1 MMTESY
7 FWWDN
12 GGTQNLNPV
21 AELNLLDNRN
31 NSLRSINNID
41 VIFKINKI
49 ISINNQFSHDIIDQ
63 HERFFTPKEINLK
76 EDSAST
82 RLSTI
87 EDRSIKYHN
96 YNYNSILEL
105 TKKINNN
112 NIKFLNG
119 FNSQY
124 SVEKYKYKRIM
135 VQT

>member
-1 MMTESY
+1 M
-7 FWWDN
+7 
-12 GGTQNLNPV
+12 
-21 AELNLLDNRN
+21 ELNLLDNRN

-41 VIFKINKI
+41 IIFKINKI
-49 ISINNQFSHDIIDQ
+49 ISINNQFSYDIIDQ

-76 EDSAST
+76 EDSTGT

-105 TKKINNN
+105 SKKINNN

-124 SVEKYKYKRIM
+124 SREINIKELA